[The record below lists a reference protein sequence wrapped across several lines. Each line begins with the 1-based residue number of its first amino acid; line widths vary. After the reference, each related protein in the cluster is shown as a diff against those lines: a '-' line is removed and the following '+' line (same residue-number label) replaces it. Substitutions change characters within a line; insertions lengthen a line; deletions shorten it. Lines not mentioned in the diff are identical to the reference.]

1 MNRSEVLAWEQ
12 RRRVPTAL
20 AAFGA
25 IALLIASIVAA
36 VPLGNGGPAEGLRD
50 LYDQSSRLT
59 LVSALQGLGFLLLVA
74 PLVFLYRA
82 ALARSE
88 RMRRQFL
95 PLVMIA
101 PIALA
106 AASVLNGVAAD
117 EAATAFVDDP
127 PRASLTAKEAT
138 EDCRTELNEDEAAFR
153 DEFGSGRP
161 AVSAC
166 AEEKVEDDSAETA
179 IDDNSTR
186 RTAEFIQF
194 AGLLALAFGLVYGC
208 LHAMRVGL
216 LSRFW
221 GSLGMA
227 IGAASIFGLFQL
239 GVIWFLYFG
248 LLLMGWVPG
257 GRPPAWES
265 GEAVPWPTPG
275 EKAAAEL
282 EASNAESG
290 AADAEPAPSDDEDP
304 PKSAAD
310 LTAEADEEQPR

>member
-1 MNRSEVLAWEQ
+1 MNRSEVLAREQ

-25 IALLIASIVAA
+25 IALLIASIVVAM
-36 VPLGNGGPAEGLRD
+36 PLGNGGPAEGLRD

-59 LVSALQGLGFLLLVA
+59 LVSVLQGLGFLLLVA
-74 PLVFLYRA
+74 PLAYLYRA
-82 ALARSE
+82 ALVRSE
-88 RMRRQFL
+88 RMRKQFL

-127 PRASLTAKEAT
+127 PRASLSAKGAAD
-138 EDCRTELNEDEAAFR
+138 DCRGELRDDPGAFR
-153 DEFGSGRP
+153 DEFGSGG
-161 AVSAC
+161 AAISTC
-166 AEEKVEDDSAETA
+166 ADEKVEDDSAETA
-179 IDDNSTR
+179 VDDNSTR

-216 LSRFW
+216 LTRFW

-257 GRPPAWES
+257 GRPPAWET
-265 GEAVPWPTPG
+265 GEAIPWPTPG

-282 EASNAESG
+282 ETS
-290 AADAEPAPSDDEDP
+290 ADDDPPADDNP

-310 LTAEADEEQPR
+310 LTSEADDEERSR